1 MRHPLIFFLAALVAA
16 ASAQGAQASA
26 GSSEWDASARAGYAF
41 LERLCDDFGGRL
53 VGSRQNR
60 RALERL
66 AQELSALGLKPEFQE
81 FSMPG
86 WERRNDS
93 VTMLKP
99 FKRSLR
105 VAALSYT
112 NPHTPFSAD
121 VVAMGNGAATDYA
134 ASGVAGKVGL
144 LSAGTGLQTAEIAAI
159 AKERGLR
166 AILFINREAG
176 GQLLTRTGSFVG
188 KPLPIPVYSI
198 TQEEG
203 LWMGRLLAR
212 GEPVR
217 VEVRTTSRCVTVE
230 TANLVVRLA
239 GRSTDKVIVGGHFDS
254 WDLGQGAIDNGLGVA
269 QLFALAHALRNRPLA
284 RTVEI
289 VWFNG
294 EEMGLWGSRHA
305 AKILGADPVIAMVNL
320 DMVGV
325 PIGINALGDD
335 SLVPTLERF
344 EAGRAVKL
352 PKGVENVNWMGSDHT
367 AYQLVGVR
375 AVTFNAPIDRDSV
388 RYYHDFADTIDKLPE
403 SIVVKSTAVIGDA
416 VVALVNDPALAPFRR
431 DAKETEALFT
441 KFGIDQRMKATG
453 LWPTH

>member
-1 MRHPLIFFLAALVAA
+1 MFFSAVLVAA
-16 ASAQGAQASA
+16 VPALRAQASS

-41 LERLCDDFGGRL
+41 LERMCDDFGGRL

-81 FSMPG
+81 FTMPG
-86 WERRNDS
+86 WERRTDS

-99 FKRSLR
+99 FNRQLR
-105 VAALSYT
+105 VAALSYS
-112 NPHTPFSAD
+112 NPHAPFRAD
-121 VVAMGNGAATDYA
+121 VIAMGKGAAADYA

-144 LSAGTGLQTAEIAAI
+144 LSAGTGLQTSEIAAI

-188 KPLPIPVYSI
+188 KALPIPVYSI

-212 GEPVR
+212 NEPVR
-217 VEVRTTSRCVTVE
+217 VEVRTTSRCVDVE

-239 GRSTDKVIVGGHFDS
+239 GRSPDKVIVGGHFDS

-269 QLFALAHALRNRPLA
+269 QLFALAHALRDRPLA

-305 AKILGADPVIAMVNL
+305 AKVLGSDPVIAMVNL

-325 PIGINALGDD
+325 PIAINALGDD
-335 SLVPTLERF
+335 SLVPALERF
-344 EAGRAVKL
+344 QAGRAVKL

-375 AVTFNAPIDRDSV
+375 TVTFNAPIDRDSV

-403 SIVVKSTAVIGDA
+403 RIVVDSTAVIADA
-416 VVALVNDPALAPFRR
+416 VLALVNDPELKPFRR

-441 KFGIDQRMKATG
+441 RFGIDHRMKASG

>member
-1 MRHPLIFFLAALVAA
+1 MFFSAVLVAA
-16 ASAQGAQASA
+16 VPALRAQASS

-41 LERLCDDFGGRL
+41 LGRMCDDYGGRL

-86 WERRNDS
+86 WERRTDS

-99 FKRSLR
+99 FNRTLR

-112 NPHTPFSAD
+112 NPHAPFRAD
-121 VVAMGNGAATDYA
+121 VVSMGKGAATDYA

-144 LSAGTGLQTAEIAAI
+144 LSAGTGLQTSEIAAI

-188 KPLPIPVYSI
+188 KALPIPVYSI

-212 GEPVR
+212 NEPVR
-217 VEVRTTSRCVTVE
+217 VEIRTTSRCVDVE

-239 GRSTDKVIVGGHFDS
+239 GRSPDKVIVGGHFDS

-269 QLFALAHALRNRPLA
+269 QLFALAHALRDRPLA

-305 AKILGADPVIAMVNL
+305 AKVLGSDPVIAMVNL

-325 PIGINALGDD
+325 PIAINALGDD
-335 SLVPTLERF
+335 SLVPALERF
-344 EAGRAVKL
+344 QAARTVKL

-375 AVTFNAPIDRDSV
+375 AVTFNAPIDRDLV

-403 SIVVKSTAVIGDA
+403 RIVVDSTAVIADA
-416 VVALVNDPALAPFRR
+416 VLALVNDPELKPFRR

-441 KFGIDQRMKATG
+441 RFGIDHRMKASG